1 MDRAESAIVRLGF
14 ERVRVR
20 VHGGIARIELD
31 RSMLVKAA
39 EQAGALV
46 EAVKA
51 AGFRRATL
59 DLEGYSMGSM
69 NVRSVSGQ

>member
-1 MDRAESAIVRLGF
+1 MIGPDRLLGISANTVETAL
-14 ERVRVR
+14 
-20 VHGGIARIELD
+20 
-31 RSMLVKAA
+31 AA
-39 EQAGALV
+39 ERAGALV